1 MRKRRELGRIRRGST
16 FERSIF
22 RLPALFT
29 LFGREP
35 TDTDRGGA
43 TLIEEYASALHRCRE
58 KCSMPRLCS
67 SGVINQFAG

>member
-35 TDTDRGGA
+35 TDTDRARRRGPKKAQTLFGREPTDTDRGA
-43 TLIEEYASALHRCRE
+43 
-58 KCSMPRLCS
+58 PP
-67 SGVINQFAG
+67 